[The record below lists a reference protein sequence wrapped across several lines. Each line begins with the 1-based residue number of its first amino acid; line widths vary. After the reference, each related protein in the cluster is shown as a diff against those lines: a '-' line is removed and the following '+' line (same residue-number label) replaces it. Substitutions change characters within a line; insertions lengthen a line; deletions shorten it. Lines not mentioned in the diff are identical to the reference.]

1 VEPDASAGRSRSH
14 THGPAI
20 DASGIAKPARIY
32 DLRST
37 FARNALAAGLTVY
50 ELARIMG
57 TSVGMIEAHYG
68 ALIDTA
74 RESLLERLESF
85 GALEG
90 HEREAARAAN
100 PHE

>member
-1 VEPDASAGRSRSH
+1 MLSQRASLSMS
-14 THGPAI
+14 
-20 DASGIAKPARIY
+20 S
-32 DLRST
+32 
-37 FARNALAAGLTVY
+37 VY

-57 TSVGMIEAHYG
+57 TSVQMIERSYG

-74 RESLLERLESF
+74 KDSLLSRLDSY

-90 HEREAARAAN
+90 HEQNAANAAN